1 MPMQERLSIVILG
14 QKFRR
19 KENNTIYIVKSIK
32 DNEMLLASEDDGKAS
47 MLIQMDSFPLVGLE
61 PI

>member
-1 MPMQERLSIVILG
+1 MVEKPPIVILG

-19 KENNTIYIVKSIK
+19 KENNTVYIVKSIK
-32 DNEMLLASEDDGKAS
+32 DNEILLASEGDGKAS
-47 MLIQMDSFPLVGLE
+47 MLIQMDSLPLVGLE

>member
-1 MPMQERLSIVILG
+1 MIEKPPIVILG

-19 KENNTIYIVKSIK
+19 KENNTVYIVKSIK
-32 DNEMLLASEDDGKAS
+32 DNEILLASEGDGKAS
-47 MLIQMDSFPLVGLE
+47 MVIQMDSLPLVGLE

>member
-1 MPMQERLSIVILG
+1 MEEKPPIVILG

-32 DNEMLLASEDDGKAS
+32 DKEILLASEGDGKAS
-47 MLIQMDSFPLVGLE
+47 MLIQMDSLPLVGLE

>member
-1 MPMQERLSIVILG
+1 MGEKPPIVRLG

-19 KENNTIYIVKSIK
+19 KENNTVYIVKSIK
-32 DNEMLLASEDDGKAS
+32 DNEILLASEGEDKAT
-47 MLIQMDSFPLVGLE
+47 MLIQMDSLPFLDLE

>member
-1 MPMQERLSIVILG
+1 MEEKPPVVILG

-32 DNEMLLASEDDGKAS
+32 DNEILLASEGEDKAT
-47 MLIQMDSFPLVGLE
+47 MFIQMDSLPLVGLE

>member
-1 MPMQERLSIVILG
+1 MVEKPPIVILG

-32 DNEMLLASEDDGKAS
+32 DNEILLASEGDGKAS
-47 MLIQMDSFPLVGLE
+47 MVIQMDSFPLIGLE

>member
-1 MPMQERLSIVILG
+1 MQERFSILILG

-32 DNEMLLASEDDGKAS
+32 DNEILLASEDDGKAS